1 MNYSNGEA
9 VARDVCVSTYVC
21 RLMSL
26 NCRCREP
33 PERDHPRDTLAP
45 CAPSRTLRAA
55 QSPMLL
61 VPSLLLTS
69 VTSLAFFCCFWA
81 WRVYNRTMT
90 KLLEQALEAARTL
103 SPDAQDDI
111 ARVVLRLAG
120 TDEEP
125 PVTLSPEERT
135 AIVTSQAAAARGEF
149 ATDEQVR
156 AVWGKHG
163 L

>member
-1 MNYSNGEA
+1 
-9 VARDVCVSTYVC
+9 
-21 RLMSL
+21 
-26 NCRCREP
+26 
-33 PERDHPRDTLAP
+33 
-45 CAPSRTLRAA
+45 
-55 QSPMLL
+55 
-61 VPSLLLTS
+61 
-69 VTSLAFFCCFWA
+69 
-81 WRVYNRTMT
+81 MT
-90 KLLEQALEAARTL
+90 KLLEQALEAARSL

-111 ARVVLRLAG
+111 ASEVQLAG

-135 AIVTSQAAAARGEF
+135 AIATSQEAAARGEF